1 MVGRATS
8 AGPMYFTSFKGYVDG
23 GVKANNPCEHAM
35 SKIRHYYQNRGLTPP
50 HFPILV
56 SIGTGVFPNQNLG
69 DLSVSVNKIGF
80 DTLLTAKNLFDLLR
94 YAVSKLHSLY
104 FCQSVCLSIH
114 STIYSSIVHPFIQPF
129 IQPFII
135 HPFIYLS
142 ICPSIHPQISNSQE
156 VAKNFSSQCQHINIP
171 FFRFNPSLPEE
182 IKPNETDLN
191 LLMEMVIKTKLYLMD
206 GKVLADMYEMVQVFE
221 QLEDLNYNLK

>member
-1 MVGRATS
+1 MVARATS

-114 STIYSSIVHPFIQPF
+114 STISTHPLFTHSFNHSSNHSSYIHSSIYLSVHPFI
-129 IQPFII
+129 
-135 HPFIYLS
+135 H
-142 ICPSIHPQISNSQE
+142 
-156 VAKNFSSQCQHINIP
+156 
-171 FFRFNPSLPEE
+171 R
-182 IKPNETDLN
+182 
-191 LLMEMVIKTKLYLMD
+191 
-206 GKVLADMYEMVQVFE
+206 
-221 QLEDLNYNLK
+221 